1 MRGRTGLILML
12 AFNVFVLTKAYQVT
26 DDACTFEC
34 NTDTYQCKAV
44 GQTQFWGFNCNDRD
58 CREACDRASSF
69 GGCDPNGFLGFLCQ
83 HVGGNSNPQGGGAGG
98 SGSGGWPSGGSGSNS
113 KPSGGS
119 RPGGWPSGGSGS
131 NTRPSGGSGSGG
143 WPSGGSS
150 SNSRPSGGSSSS
162 SGGSKSDTNCR
173 YECQSNGG
181 CKVTYIGPSRPGKL
195 SGSCFP
201 ASFGGSCSGT
211 PQECQDC
218 NKALNC

>member
-98 SGSGGWPSGGSGSNS
+98 SGSGGWPSGGS
-113 KPSGGS
+113 
-119 RPGGWPSGGSGS
+119 
-131 NTRPSGGSGSGG
+131 
-143 WPSGGSS
+143 S
-150 SNSRPSGGSSSS
+150 SN